1 MNSEKTI
8 FVYDSFTS
16 NRPVLLGY
24 LYHQCKN
31 GKNVFSFEYNEDWL
45 KSDGHYLQLDPEL
58 SNYSGRQYC
67 SKDGIFGLFSDA
79 SPDRWG
85 RMLIN
90 KKEKIEAKKENRKP
104 RKLTDYDY
112 LLGVSDK
119 VRMGGLRFKLDDS
132 SNFLSDDIDLSVPPI
147 ANLRKL
153 ENASINIENNEDAF
167 NEKWLN
173 QLLEPGSSLGGARP
187 KATVVDTKDQLWI
200 AKFPSK
206 NDDTDVGAWEKVASD
221 LARLCGLDVPE
232 SKIEKFSDIGST
244 FIVKRFDRK
253 GNMRVHFASAM
264 TLLSKTDGASF
275 EDGSSYL
282 DILSFIRSNGSDPN
296 KDTLELFKRI
306 AFYMAISNTDD
317 HLRNHAFI
325 YTKTGWKLSPVFDVN
340 PVPYGEE
347 LTLNINEYDNNISKE
362 TLVDSS
368 YYYNLKKDEALK
380 IVDNILLTVKDNYE
394 FIAKKY
400 NISRADIEYM
410 RPAFSLCC
418 K

>member
-1 MNSEKTI
+1 MNNEKTI
-8 FVYDSFTS
+8 FVYDSFS
-16 NRPVLLGY
+16 ENGPVSLGY
-24 LYHQCKN
+24 LYYIFNN

-45 KSDGHYLQLDPEL
+45 RNNDHYLQLDPEL
-58 SNYSGRQYC
+58 SNYSGRQYS
-67 SKDGIFGLFSDA
+67 SKDRIFGMFSDA

-90 KKEKIEAKKENRKP
+90 KKEKIEADKEKRKP

-119 VRMGGLRFKLDDS
+119 MRMGGLRFKLDES
-132 SNFLSDDIDLSVPPI
+132 SDFLSDDNGLSVPPI
-147 ANLRKL
+147 ASLRKL
-153 ENASINIENNEDAF
+153 ENASLKIEKNEDIL
-167 NEKWLN
+167 NEIWLN
-173 QLLEPGSSLGGARP
+173 QLLKPGSSLGGARP
-187 KATVVDTKDQLWI
+187 KATVVDSKNELWI

-206 NDDTDVGAWEKVASD
+206 NDDMDIGAWEKVASD

-253 GNMRVHFASAM
+253 GNKRVHFASAM

-282 DILSFIRSNGSDPN
+282 DILSFIRSNGSNPN
-296 KDTLELFKRI
+296 EDTLELFKRI
-306 AFYMAISNTDD
+306 AFNMAISNTDD

-325 YTKTGWKLSPVFDVN
+325 YNKTGWKLSPIFDVN

-347 LTLNINEYDNNISKE
+347 LTLNINEYDNSISKE
-362 TLVDSS
+362 TLIDSS
-368 YYYNLKKDEALK
+368 YYYNLNKDEALK
-380 IVDNILLTVKDNYE
+380 IVDNILLTVKENYE
-394 FIAKKY
+394 FLAKKY
-400 NISRADIEYM
+400 NISRSDIEYM
-410 RPAFSLCC
+410 RPAFSFCN